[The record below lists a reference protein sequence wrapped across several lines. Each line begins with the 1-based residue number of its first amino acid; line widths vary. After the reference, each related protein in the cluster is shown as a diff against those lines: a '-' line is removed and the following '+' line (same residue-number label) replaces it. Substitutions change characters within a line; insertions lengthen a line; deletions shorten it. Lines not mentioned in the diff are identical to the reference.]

1 MSFPLQRPPVGADP
15 TLDMGDGL
23 HMESR
28 LGDVLV
34 NRGVLNAGQ
43 VDRVLV
49 EQGRTGEPFGV
60 LCERLYDV
68 DPRDVEMAWG
78 EQYARLTLRVDPC
91 TEVFDPAALGLIDR
105 RQAWQ
110 FGCLPVR
117 WDGAEVMVATC
128 EDNLVRAH
136 RFCTRS
142 IPHTVFLV
150 LCEAEDLV
158 QALHRWYPLPGA
170 KAA

>member
-1 MSFPLQRPPVGADP
+1 
-15 TLDMGDGL
+15 MGEIL

-34 NRGVLNAGQ
+34 HRGVLNAGQ
-43 VDRVLV
+43 VDRVMA

-60 LCERLYDV
+60 LCEKLYNV
-68 DPRDVEMAWG
+68 DPHEVEAAWG
-78 EQYARLTLRVDPC
+78 EQYARLTMRIDPH
-91 TEVFDPAALGLIDR
+91 TEDFDLVALGLVDR

-117 WDGAEVMVATC
+117 WDGAEVMVATS
-128 EDNLVRAH
+128 ESNLVRAH
-136 RFCTRS
+136 RFCTHS
-142 IPHTVFLV
+142 IDHPVFLV
-150 LCEAEDLV
+150 LCEQEDLESSL
-158 QALHRWYPLPGA
+158 QRWFPLPGA

>member
-1 MSFPLQRPPVGADP
+1 
-15 TLDMGDGL
+15 
-23 HMESR
+23 MESR

-34 NRGVLNAGQ
+34 NKGVLNAGQ
-43 VDRVLV
+43 VDRVLA

-60 LCERLYDV
+60 LCERLYNV
-68 DPRDVEMAWG
+68 HPRDVEAAWG
-78 EQYARLTLRVDPC
+78 EQYARLTMRIDPA
-91 TEVFDPAALGLIDR
+91 TECFDPAVQGMINR

-128 EDNLVRAH
+128 EENLVRAH
-136 RFCTRS
+136 RFCLRTLS
-142 IPHTVFLV
+142 ASVFLV

-158 QALHRWYPLPGA
+158 TALHRWYPLPGA

>member
-1 MSFPLQRPPVGADP
+1 M
-15 TLDMGDGL
+15 

-34 NRGVLNAGQ
+34 HRGVMNAGQ
-43 VDRVLV
+43 VDRVLT

-60 LCERLYDV
+60 LCERLYNV
-68 DPRDVEMAWG
+68 HPNDVEAAWG
-78 EQYARLTLRVDPC
+78 EQYARLTMRIDPH
-91 TEVFDPAALGLIDR
+91 TEAFDPAVLGLVDR

-117 WDGAEVMVATC
+117 WDGSEVMVATS
-128 EDNLVRAH
+128 EANLVRAH
-136 RFCTRS
+136 RFCTRG
-142 IPHTVFLV
+142 IPHPVFLV
-150 LCEAEDLV
+150 LCEQEDLEASL
-158 QALHRWYPLPGA
+158 QRWYPLPGA